1 MKIAIDGP
9 AGAGKSTIARKIA
22 SELGFVYIDTG
33 AMYRALTWEA
43 LNKGINTNDAAA
55 LQKLALSSDI
65 HFENG
70 QQIYCNNINV
80 TSDIRLPRITEAVS
94 GVASHP
100 AVREIMVEKQ
110 QDMALTADIVMDGRD
125 IGECVLPDAEYKFFI
140 TASIEER
147 ARRRMKELQAKGI
160 ACDLQEIKNARSDLT
175 IATRDQSDMQRP
187 TGALKIL
194 DDSIIIDTSNLSI
207 DEVAARLYAI
217 IREG

>member
-22 SELGFVYIDTG
+22 SELDFVYIDTG

-43 LNKGINTNDAAA
+43 LNKGININDAAA

-160 ACDLQEIKNARSDLT
+160 ACDLQEIKND
-175 IATRDQSDMQRP
+175 IAARDQSDMQRP

>member
-43 LNKGINTNDAAA
+43 LNKGININDAAA
-55 LQKLALSSDI
+55 LQKLAISSDI

-80 TSDIRLPRITEAVS
+80 TSDIRLPRVTEAVS
-94 GVASHP
+94 RVASHP
-100 AVREIMVEKQ
+100 TVREIMVEKQ
-110 QDMALTADIVMDGRD
+110 QDMARTADIVMDGRD

-147 ARRRMKELQAKGI
+147 ARRRMKELQAKGV
-160 ACDLQEIKNARSDLT
+160 ACDLQEIKND
-175 IATRDQSDMQRP
+175 IAARDQSDMQRP

-207 DEVAARLYAI
+207 AEVAARLYAI

>member
-43 LNKGINTNDAAA
+43 LNKGININDAAA

-160 ACDLQEIKNARSDLT
+160 ACDLQKIKND
-175 IATRDQSDMQRP
+175 IAARDQSDMQRP

>member
-22 SELGFVYIDTG
+22 SELDFVYIDTG

-160 ACDLQEIKNARSDLT
+160 ACDLQEIKND
-175 IATRDQSDMQRP
+175 IAARDQSDMQRP

>member
-160 ACDLQEIKNARSDLT
+160 ACDLQEIKND
-175 IATRDQSDMQRP
+175 IAARDQSDMQRP

>member
-22 SELGFVYIDTG
+22 SELDFVYIDTG

-43 LNKGINTNDAAA
+43 LNKGININDAAA

-160 ACDLQEIKNARSDLT
+160 ACDLQKIKND
-175 IATRDQSDMQRP
+175 IAARDQSDMQRP

>member
-160 ACDLQEIKNARSDLT
+160 ACDLQKIKND
-175 IATRDQSDMQRP
+175 IAARDQSDMQRP